1 MKYFSYILIFLLLTG
16 GSSYAQTFDLKSYS
30 NRLAIS
36 GAPAMLVED
45 SVLYSFS
52 VVEGNRTAFTYKKF
66 SRQGQLLDS
75 NYYDVQEKGITLI
88 SMRRNML
95 QRISGSSLLC
105 VQDFFNPTQD
115 TAYPR
120 LYKINND
127 LDTLNSVK
135 LDLPGTTTINSFD
148 VLVDSNQIVLLGHYA
163 NIDLQL
169 GLYLARYDTAL
180 NLLGY
185 STIRDFRPIY
195 TPGYGHAYFP
205 YRLRRMAD
213 NYYITGRCFYV
224 HKFVESFLVKT
235 DLLGNKIWDKRYKYL
250 DSNTVSFE
258 ILPIGQ
264 DSLFQASIYRSKYI
278 NGNGYNRAI
287 FRVLDSNY
295 NVWDSIVY
303 PAEET
308 QFEFTNA
315 IRSADG
321 AILLTGY
328 YYLDGTKG
336 FIWKLDK
343 NLNTIWRRVYYHG
356 DWEDSSWLYNIDQ
369 WNDDGIITTGTYF
382 DRYLNPSPYS
392 VYVWLLSLDD
402 SGCLGAG
409 DCGTDISFVEWELPN
424 QQLNLYP
431 NPTQSLINLEI
442 SNSELKDGLAHI
454 RIFELSGK
462 KVYDTDVLFLAN
474 QFHLN
479 LGSLHPGQYIIEVK
493 TDSRLFLKRL
503 VVN

>member
-1 MKYFSYILIFLLLTG
+1 MKYFSYILIFLFLTG
-16 GSSYAQTFDLKSYS
+16 GSSYAQTFDIKSYS
-30 NRLAIS
+30 NRLS
-36 GAPAMLVED
+36 TTGSPAMLVED

-75 NYYDVQEKGITLI
+75 NYYDVQEKGISLI
-88 SMRRNML
+88 GMRRNML

-105 VQDFFNPTQD
+105 VQDFFNPTHD

-127 LDTLNSVK
+127 LDTLYSVK

-169 GLYLARYDTAL
+169 GLYIARYDTAL
-180 NLLGY
+180 NFLGY

-224 HKFVESFLVKT
+224 HKFVEGFLVKT
-235 DLLGNKIWDKRYKYL
+235 DLQGNKIWDKRYQYMGLNGL
-250 DSNTVSFE
+250 DASVV
-258 ILPIGQ
+258 PIGH
-264 DSLFQASIYRSKYI
+264 DSLFIPHYFLSSQDSGVDK
-278 NGNGYNRAI
+278 GKAI
-287 FRVLDSNY
+287 FRIVDTSGVVLNDSAY
-295 NVWDSIVY
+295 SD
-303 PAEET
+303 EEAY
-308 QFEFTNA
+308 FTIECAWQKGGFIYVIGN
-315 IRSADG
+315 
-321 AILLTGY
+321 
-328 YYLDGTKG
+328 YYLEGEKG
-336 FIWKLDK
+336 FVWKLDK
-343 NLNTIWRRVYYHG
+343 GLNTIWRRVYYHG
-356 DWEDSSWLYNIDQ
+356 DWEDNSSLYSADH
-369 WNDDGIITTGTYF
+369 WGDKGIIATGTYF

-402 SGCLGAG
+402 SGCLGSG
-409 DCGTDISFVEWELPN
+409 DCGSDISFVEWELPN

-431 NPTQSLINLEI
+431 NPTQGLINLEI

-493 TDSRLFLKRL
+493 TDSRLFLERL

>member
-1 MKYFSYILIFLLLTG
+1 MKRTFCIVFFFQFMVAP
-16 GSSYAQTFDLKSYS
+16 SYAQTFNLKSYA
-30 NRLAIS
+30 NRLDIFGS
-36 GAPAMLVED
+36 PAMLVED

-52 VVEGNRTAFTYKKF
+52 MIDGSHTAFTYKKF

-75 NYYDVQEKGITLI
+75 NYYDVQEKGISLI
-88 SMRRNML
+88 GMRRNML

-105 VQDFFNPTQD
+105 VQDFFNSARD
-115 TAYPR
+115 TTFPR

-127 LDTLNSVK
+127 LDTLYSVK
-135 LDLPGTTTINSFD
+135 LDLPGTTEVNSFD

-169 GLYLARYDTAL
+169 GLYIARYDTAL

-287 FRVLDSNY
+287 FRVLDSNC

-321 AILLTGY
+321 AILLTGF

-409 DCGTDISFVEWELPN
+409 DCGSDISFVEWVLPE
-424 QQLNLYP
+424 QGLSVYP
-431 NPTQSLINLEI
+431 NPAHDYLNLEMGLPECQNMQGTAHI
-442 SNSELKDGLAHI
+442 FSLDGELVLEEKVQFFQGKLRLDVSKLNQGQYVLELKTNTSLFMV
-454 RIFELSGK
+454 R
-462 KVYDTDVLFLAN
+462 VLI
-474 QFHLN
+474 H
-479 LGSLHPGQYIIEVK
+479 
-493 TDSRLFLKRL
+493 
-503 VVN
+503 

>member
-16 GSSYAQTFDLKSYS
+16 SSSYAQTFDIKSYS
-30 NRLAIS
+30 NRLATTGS
-36 GAPAMLVED
+36 PAMLVED

-95 QRISGSSLLC
+95 RRISSSSLLC
-105 VQDFFNPTQD
+105 VQDFFNPTHD

-127 LDTLNSVK
+127 LDTLYSVK
-135 LDLPGTTTINSFD
+135 LDLPGTTGVNSFD
-148 VLVDSNQIVLLGHYA
+148 VLVDSNQLVMLGHYI

-195 TPGYGHAYFP
+195 TPGYAHAYYP

-213 NYYITGRCFYV
+213 NYYITGRCYYV
-224 HKFVESFLVKT
+224 NKFVEGFLVKT
-235 DLLGNKIWDKRYKYL
+235 DLQGNKIWDKRYQYMGLNGL
-250 DSNTVSFE
+250 DASVV
-258 ILPIGQ
+258 PIGL
-264 DSLFQASIYRSKYI
+264 DSLFVPHYFLSSQDSGVDK
-278 NGNGYNRAI
+278 GKAI
-287 FRVLDSNY
+287 FRIVDTSGVVLNDSAY
-295 NVWDSIVY
+295 SD
-303 PAEET
+303 EEAY
-308 QFEFTNA
+308 FTIECAWQKGGFIYVIGN
-315 IRSADG
+315 
-321 AILLTGY
+321 
-328 YYLDGTKG
+328 YYLDGEKG
-336 FIWKLDK
+336 FVWKLDK
-343 NLNTIWRRVYYHG
+343 GLNTIWRRVYYHG
-356 DWEDSSWLYNIDQ
+356 DWEDNSSLYSADH
-369 WNDDGIITTGTYF
+369 WGDKGIIATGTYF
-382 DRYLNPSPYS
+382 DRYLNPSPSS

-409 DCGTDISFVEWELPN
+409 DCGSDISFVEWELPN

-431 NPTQSLINLEI
+431 NPTQGLINLEI

-454 RIFELSGK
+454 RIYELSGK
-462 KVYDTDVLFLAN
+462 KVFDTDVLFHAN
-474 QFHLN
+474 QVHLN

-493 TDSRLFLKRL
+493 TDSRLFLERL